1 MFETEFR
8 VRYYET
14 DAMGIVHHSNY
25 LRWFEHARTEYLR
38 EIGTPYRALE
48 ESGLAAVVVEA
59 HCKYIRPARYDDL
72 VTVRVWMGAYTAI
85 RVELIYEVLCGDV
98 MLCTGFTRHA
108 FLRNGR
114 PVSPARSLP
123 DLHDAFERARKKEQ
137 AEKGEDGHV

>member
-1 MFETEFR
+1 MFETQFR

-48 ESGLAAVVVEA
+48 NSGLAAVVVEA

-72 VTVRVWMGAYTAI
+72 VTVRVCMGAYTAI
-85 RVELIYEVLCGDV
+85 RVELVYEVLCGDV
-98 MLCTGFTRHA
+98 TLCTGSTRHA
-108 FLRNGR
+108 FLRDGR
-114 PVSPARSLP
+114 PVSPARSVP
-123 DLHDAFERARKKEQ
+123 DLHEAFERARRMEQ
-137 AEKGEDGHV
+137 SEQGDGNHV

>member
-1 MFETEFR
+1 MFETQFR

-38 EIGTPYRALE
+38 AIGTPYRALE

-59 HCKYIRPARYDDL
+59 HCKYIQPARYDDL
-72 VTVRVWMGAYTAI
+72 VSVRVRMGAYTAV
-85 RVELIYEVLCGDV
+85 RVELVYEVTCGNV
-98 MLCTGFTRHA
+98 TLCTGSTRHA
-108 FLRNGR
+108 FLRDGR

-123 DLHDAFERARKKEQ
+123 DLHKVFENAQRAEQ
-137 AEKGEDGHV
+137 TEQGESDHV